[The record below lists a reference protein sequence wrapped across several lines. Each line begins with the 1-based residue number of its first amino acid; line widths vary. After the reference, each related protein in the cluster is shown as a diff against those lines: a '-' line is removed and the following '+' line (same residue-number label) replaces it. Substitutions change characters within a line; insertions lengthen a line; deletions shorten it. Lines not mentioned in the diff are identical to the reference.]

1 MPTITQILD
10 KVFPKLRAIEE
21 QPDVEIIR
29 ISAPVTSNP
38 FQATSHE
45 VYSVS
50 FTIPCIYSENPEIVK
65 SGANV
70 TTEQQMYFYV
80 KQKDLIAAELIHQ
93 PDKAN
98 GEISLKDRFVFKK
111 KRYIPV
117 EVQELFGLWK
127 IKVNKE

>member
-21 QPDVEIIR
+21 QPDVAIIR
-29 ISAPVTSNP
+29 ISNPVTSNP
-38 FQATSHE
+38 FQATSNE
-45 VYSVS
+45 TYSIV

-65 SGANV
+65 SGSTV

-80 KQKDLIAAELIHQ
+80 KQTDLLAAEKIYM
-93 PDKAN
+93 PDKVF
-98 GEISLKDRFVFKK
+98 GEINLKDRFVFKK